1 MDQVFQLIVKEEGL
15 FSFSLIANEVD
26 YFYNHLG
33 LNWAYFELFTPSQIA
48 KHIHSLIAAKKVA
61 DIGGLGENIKLGMI
75 KEDSAFYLCTAPS
88 EDEVRADI
96 ETNVS
101 GISTDKAISISY
113 MKSSGDVKAGGTE
126 KLQLIN
132 V

>member
-33 LNWAYFELFTPSQIA
+33 LNYSYFELFTPSQIA

-61 DIGGLGENIKLGMI
+61 DIGGLGENIKLGMT
-75 KEDSAFYLCTAPS
+75 KEDAAFYLCTAPS
-88 EDEVRADI
+88 QDEVRHDVEA
-96 ETNVS
+96 NVAK
-101 GISTDKAISISY
+101 ISTDKSISVSY
-113 MKSSGDVKAGGTE
+113 MKSSGDVKQNGTQ